1 MSLSEQADALR
12 QNQEWQQAQLMSE
25 GLNAIYDAMTHASYP
40 DDDEETET
48 ETEPCKLPSPS

>member
-25 GLNAIYDAMTHASYP
+25 GLNAVYDAMAHATYP
-40 DDDEETET
+40 DNDETET
-48 ETEPCKLPSPS
+48 ETETCKLPLPS

>member
-1 MSLSEQADALR
+1 MSLSEQAYALR

-40 DDDEETET
+40 DDDETET

>member
-25 GLNAIYDAMTHASYP
+25 GLNAIYDAMTNASYP

-48 ETEPCKLPSPS
+48 EPCKLPSPS